1 MRVSEGTRRDHPPTP
16 SRCAQGRC
24 PDSELTGVG
33 VARAAEF
40 RSPGRSPGRQRQ
52 LNDNSAHGLS
62 QARWEPGPAAAT
74 VLSKGDV
81 DTGGPGAA
89 PGRPRALENPRGT
102 SGLHCARP
110 WEGWGTA
117 PSTRAGNPGDV
128 WGDGAGTRTP
138 VPRGGRGRRPGDLLR
153 TRGPWDSRVAA
164 GAAPCDPRSHLPGRT
179 GRAAAPWTARTLGEE
194 SRAAPRGGRWRCGC
208 GSPAGGRACAGWA
221 GHPLTLHGES
231 SAPPLTARQ
240 AGAQGGRNRPR
251 APSHLQGVPGVRRG
265 ARRPMWRWWPRDTA
279 SLCLCRGG
287 PAGTACPGRRVH
299 GAGTREWN
307 RPAARRGHTQREP
320 RTGWGAPGNC
330 TAELPVPH
338 FPHGALTKLRVSPL

>member
-1 MRVSEGTRRDHPPTP
+1 MRVSEGTRRDHPRVGLHANAVPLRTGAV
-16 SRCAQGRC
+16 SRFRADRRGRGPGSRVPLTWTSTTVERQLSSRVVAGSLGARPCGGHCAVQGRRGHGRPWSSAGATPRPRKSAWNFGAC
-24 PDSELTGVG
+24 T
-33 VARAAEF
+33 ARAL
-40 RSPGRSPGRQRQ
+40 GRDGEQRPPP
-52 LNDNSAHGLS
+52 
-62 QARWEPGPAAAT
+62 ARGI
-74 VLSKGDV
+74 LGMC
-81 DTGGPGAA
+81 GG
-89 PGRPRALENPRGT
+89 T
-102 SGLHCARP
+102 
-110 WEGWGTA
+110 
-117 PSTRAGNPGDV
+117 
-128 WGDGAGTRTP
+128 
-138 VPRGGRGRRPGDLLR
+138 GRGREPRFPAEA
-153 TRGPWDSRVAA
+153 T
-164 GAAPCDPRSHLPGRT
+164 GAAPCDPRSHLAGRT

-338 FPHGALTKLRVSPL
+338 FRHAP

>member
-1 MRVSEGTRRDHPPTP
+1 MG
-16 SRCAQGRC
+16 
-24 PDSELTGVG
+24 
-33 VARAAEF
+33 
-40 RSPGRSPGRQRQ
+40 
-52 LNDNSAHGLS
+52 NSALHPRGES
-62 QARWEPGPAAAT
+62 WGCVGGRG
-74 VLSKGDV
+74 GDANA
-81 DTGGPGAA
+81 GSPW
-89 PGRPRALENPRGT
+89 RPRAQPR
-102 SGLHCARP
+102 
-110 WEGWGTA
+110 
-117 PSTRAGNPGDV
+117 
-128 WGDGAGTRTP
+128 
-138 VPRGGRGRRPGDLLR
+138 
-153 TRGPWDSRVAA
+153 
-164 GAAPCDPRSHLPGRT
+164 DPRSHLAGRT

-338 FPHGALTKLRVSPL
+338 FRHAP

>member
-1 MRVSEGTRRDHPPTP
+1 MWGGT
-16 SRCAQGRC
+16 
-24 PDSELTGVG
+24 
-33 VARAAEF
+33 
-40 RSPGRSPGRQRQ
+40 
-52 LNDNSAHGLS
+52 
-62 QARWEPGPAAAT
+62 
-74 VLSKGDV
+74 
-81 DTGGPGAA
+81 
-89 PGRPRALENPRGT
+89 
-102 SGLHCARP
+102 
-110 WEGWGTA
+110 
-117 PSTRAGNPGDV
+117 
-128 WGDGAGTRTP
+128 
-138 VPRGGRGRRPGDLLR
+138 GRGREPRFPAE
-153 TRGPWDSRVAA
+153 AA

-179 GRAAAPWTARTLGEE
+179 GRAAAPWRARTLGEE

-265 ARRPMWRWWPRDTA
+265 ARRPTWRWWPRDTA
-279 SLCLCRGG
+279 SLCLCGGG

-338 FPHGALTKLRVSPL
+338 FRHAPLDVLASLTNLRVSPLGRNDSDGSRRPAKTAEVRAQCVQPASPACLATSHTLSPRQEPPSSGAPLSAGAFPS